1 MAYNNLSGTV
11 LLPSLLTTQVTLP
24 ADSILSGN
32 LSTSDGAE
40 VINVPRVSNATN
52 NAIVTNV
59 GGNANTLTC
68 ESNLTFDGDTLNV
81 VGEITASTGVSASFF
96 MGDGSRLTNV
106 GAGNANAQGPL
117 GSLQFRNDAG
127 AGTISGSS
135 NLIFSNNVLKLG
147 GGLKLNRKTTTSH
160 MTAAIADYY
169 IGTDST
175 NGPISVRLPNAATLE
190 NGQTYVVK
198 DEAGTAGGNNITILA
213 SGSQTIDGQNSVV
226 LESPFASLQLYCN
239 GANKYFIY

>member
-68 ESNLTFDGDTLNV
+68 ESNLKFDGSTLT
-81 VGEITASTGVSASFF
+81 I
-96 MGDGSRLTNV
+96 
-106 GAGNANAQGPL
+106 AGNISGSGQAQF
-117 GSLQFRNDAG
+117 GSLQV
-127 AGTISGSS
+127 GS
-135 NLIFSNNVLKLG
+135 
-147 GGLKLNRKTTTSH
+147 LKLNHRTITN
-160 MTAAIADYY
+160 TATASATDYY

-175 NGPISVRLPNAATLE
+175 NGPISIRLPSATALSD
-190 NGQTYVVK
+190 GQAYVIK
-198 DEAGTAGGNNITILA
+198 DETGMASNNNVTILA